1 MAAAKP
7 VTNIFQYINNIQ
19 HGISDYVTPRNEI
32 PMVTPTFSGS
42 RNSMAILWILFRVSG
57 GRNFKMAAVKPVIY
71 IEIHT
76 QNATAYLSLCET

>member
-19 HGISDYVTPRNEI
+19 HGISDSVTPRNEI

-57 GRNFKMAAVKPVIY
+57 GRNFKMAAVKPVLY
-71 IEIHT
+71 IDIHT
-76 QNATAYLSLCET
+76 RNAHNISQFL